1 MSILWHTTKHLQINM
16 LPYFLESRSQK
27 SEKKQNFKHVCNG
40 KCKCKMEII
49 FTYITNR
56 RKAHMF
62 ALGWLL
68 VQRCKFHLFIVENRA
83 IFCNFL
89 VTLHLIWN
97 PRTQLLINWYTACKT
112 YSKMTHNVTLAT
124 WKLIPC
130 PNLPVVWYRMLPLF
144 WIRPNSN

>member
-1 MSILWHTTKHLQINM
+1 
-16 LPYFLESRSQK
+16 
-27 SEKKQNFKHVCNG
+27 
-40 KCKCKMEII
+40 MEII

-68 VQRCKFHLFIVENRA
+68 VQRCKFHLFIFENRA

-130 PNLPVVWYRMLPLF
+130 PNLPVVWYFACCLCSELGPTRIKKYVFLCINCTRAGIWCSRAQNFQGFLD
-144 WIRPNSN
+144 